1 MSYQKFTKDIGIV
14 SLTNLA
20 VVLKGL
26 IILSILTKLLGAENY
41 GIWAQLMVTVSLII
55 PIATLGLP
63 YTLVRFLAAEKNKRE
78 IQDGFYSVISLIFVV
93 GLIISLFLIIFSSSI
108 SNFFGSE
115 NPTLVKI
122 LAFIILLECLNL
134 TFLNLFRAFQEMKKF
149 SFLMLS
155 QAFGDIGLIAVAVI
169 LGYGLFGVI
178 SALLIIRITVFL
190 IMGSIIIKKIGM
202 KIPSF
207 SRVKEYLSFGLPTM
221 PGNFSTWVLQS
232 SDQYLIGYFL
242 GATFVGYYAPGYAV
256 GNIIFLFIVPL
267 GFVLPAILSK
277 LFDENKINEVKICLK
292 YSLKYFLA
300 IAIPSVFGVSALSK
314 QLLTIFSTPEIAS
327 SGYLIVPFVSFGIL
341 LLGSSAVIDQILS
354 LVKKTILDT
363 KIWLTA
369 AVLNLGLNFIFIPK
383 FGILGAAFTT
393 LIAYTLAF
401 ILTWY
406 YSFREFQFEIDWK
419 FIVKSIFASLL
430 MTVFIIW
437 FTPVELLKTII
448 AIISG
453 ALIYGIL
460 IFLFKGFSKKE
471 IEFLKELIKSSLH
484 KI

>member
-1 MSYQKFTKDIGIV
+1 MPYQKFTKDIGIV
-14 SLTNLA
+14 GLTNLA

-26 IILSILTKLLGAENY
+26 IILSIITKLLGTENY
-41 GIWAQLMVTVSLII
+41 GIWAQLMVTVSLIV

-63 YTLVRFLAAEKNKRE
+63 YTLVRFLAAEKNKKE
-78 IQDGFYSVISLIFVV
+78 IQEGFYSVISLIFVV
-93 GLIISLFLIIFSSSI
+93 GLIISSFLIFFSSSI
-108 SNFFGSE
+108 SDLFGSE
-115 NPTLVKI
+115 NPTLVTI

-155 QAFGDIGLIAVAVI
+155 QAFGDTGLIAVAVI
-169 LGYGLFGVI
+169 LGYGLLGII
-178 SALLIIRITVFL
+178 SALLIIRITIFL

-207 SRVKEYLSFGLPTM
+207 TRVREYLSFGLPII
-221 PGNFSTWVLQS
+221 PGSLSTWALQS

-256 GNIIFLFIVPL
+256 GNILFLFIVPL

-277 LFDENKINEVKICLK
+277 LFDENKINEVKIYLK

-300 IAIPSVFGVSALSK
+300 IAIPSVFGLLILSK

-341 LLGSSAVIDQILS
+341 LLGSSAVINQILS
-354 LVKKTILDT
+354 LVKKTVLVA
-363 KIWLTA
+363 KICFAT

-393 LIAYTLAF
+393 FIAYTLVF
-401 ILTWY
+401 ILTRHY
-406 YSFREFQFEIDWK
+406 AFREFRFEIDWK
-419 FIVKSIFASLL
+419 FVAKSVFASVL
-430 MTVFIIW
+430 MALFI
-437 FTPVELLKTII
+437 FFFAPTGLLKTIL
-448 AIISG
+448 AIFLG
-453 ALIYGIL
+453 VFIYGIL

-471 IEFLKELIKSSLH
+471 IESLKGFLKKIKSP
-484 KI
+484 I